1 MRAHLAAIGCKGQEI
16 SRAHLAAIGCN
27 GLMILENFMLVK
39 IFRYMVCGPVFNI
52 LSHPVTY
59 IMYFITENE
68 APPPHVP
75 LSGPPHQLSKSLLK
89 YIVMTSC
96 RFHAQSDGI
105 IAEHLSARLL
115 ILQCVF
121 SFDGLWP

>member
-1 MRAHLAAIGCKGQEI
+1 MLV
-16 SRAHLAAIGCN
+16 
-27 GLMILENFMLVK
+27 ILENFMLVK

-52 LSHPVTY
+52 LSHSVTY

-75 LSGPPHQLSKSLLK
+75 LSGPPHLLGKSLLK
-89 YIVMTSC
+89 YSMQSDDFSC
-96 RFHAQSDGI
+96 RFHAQSDDT
-105 IAEHLSARLL
+105 IAEHLRVRLL

-121 SFDGLWP
+121 RNAIGRA